1 MSSETTET
9 SPLKTKEEIIKSFE
23 EEKSKIDLLTK
34 ESKYSEAIQGYSELI
49 KNINKEL
56 KENKELIKED
66 KDSIIKEFLIPS
78 YSNLCF
84 INIKQSDWKSV
95 IKNASLILR
104 FDKENAKAIYRK
116 CFAYINLYEYE
127 KAEESLDELRKL
139 MPQNSE
145 LKILENML
153 DEKKTE
159 DNLKKMKKYKNMM
172 RYYHKMNEE
181 KEYQNMS
188 AIGKFFYGCK
198 GVCRRIF
205 CCCNKRR
212 TIKKEE

>member
-1 MSSETTET
+1 MYSEPSETA
-9 SPLKTKEEIIKSFE
+9 PLKSKEEIIKSFE
-23 EEKSKIDLLTK
+23 EEKKKIDLLTK
-34 ESKYSEAIQGYSELI
+34 ESKFTEAIQGYSELV

-56 KENKELIKED
+56 KENKELLKEE
-66 KDSIIKEFLIPS
+66 KDSIIKEFLITS

-84 INIKQSDWKSV
+84 IYIKQKDWKSV
-95 IKNASLILR
+95 IKFASLILR
-104 FDKENAKAIYRK
+104 FDKENTKAIYRK
-116 CFAYINLYEYE
+116 CFALINLYEYE
-127 KAEESLDELRKL
+127 KAEESLDDLRKL

-181 KEYQNMS
+181 KEYQEKS
-188 AIGKFFYGCK
+188 IIGKFFYGCK
-198 GVCRRIF
+198 GLCRRIF
-205 CCCNKRR
+205 CCCNKRK

>member
-1 MSSETTET
+1 M
-9 SPLKTKEEIIKSFE
+9 
-23 EEKSKIDLLTK
+23 
-34 ESKYSEAIQGYSELI
+34 
-49 KNINKEL
+49 
-56 KENKELIKED
+56 
-66 KDSIIKEFLIPS
+66 
-78 YSNLCF
+78 
-84 INIKQSDWKSV
+84 
-95 IKNASLILR
+95 R
-104 FDKENAKAIYRK
+104 FDKENTKAIYRK
-116 CFAYINLYEYE
+116 CFALINLYEYE
-127 KAEESLDELRKL
+127 KAEESLDDLRKL

-181 KEYQNMS
+181 KEYQEMS
-188 AIGKFFYGCK
+188 VIGKFFYGCK
-198 GVCRRIF
+198 GLCRRIF

>member
-1 MSSETTET
+1 MSLEPSET
-9 SPLKTKEEIIKSFE
+9 SPFKSKEEIIQSFK
-23 EEKSKIDLLTK
+23 EEKAKNDLLTK
-34 ESKYSEAIQGYSELI
+34 ELKYQEAIQGYSELI
-49 KNINKEL
+49 KNVNKEL
-56 KENKELIKED
+56 KENKELLKED
-66 KDSIIKEFLIPS
+66 KDAIIKEFLIPS
-78 YSNLCF
+78 YSNLSF

-104 FDKENAKAIYRK
+104 FDKENIKAIYRK
-116 CFAYINLYEYE
+116 CFSLINLYEYE
-127 KAEESLDELRKL
+127 KAEECLEELKKI

-172 RYYHKMNEE
+172 KCYHKMNEE

-188 AIGKFFYGCK
+188 TIGKFFYGCK
-198 GVCRRIF
+198 GICRRIC

>member
-1 MSSETTET
+1 MSSEPSET
-9 SPLKTKEEIIKSFE
+9 APLKSKEEIIKSFE
-23 EEKSKIDLLTK
+23 EEKKKIDLLTK
-34 ESKYSEAIQGYSELI
+34 ESKFTEAIQGYSELV

-56 KENKELIKED
+56 KENKELLKEE
-66 KDSIIKEFLIPS
+66 KDSIIKEFLITS

-84 INIKQSDWKSV
+84 IYIKQKDWKSV
-95 IKNASLILR
+95 IKFASLILR
-104 FDKENAKAIYRK
+104 FDKENTKAIYRK
-116 CFAYINLYEYE
+116 CFALINLYEYE
-127 KAEESLDELRKL
+127 KAEESLDDLRKL

-181 KEYQNMS
+181 KEYQEMS
-188 AIGKFFYGCK
+188 IIGKFFYGCK
-198 GVCRRIF
+198 GLCRRIF
-205 CCCNKRR
+205 CCCNKRKP
-212 TIKKEE
+212 IKKEE

>member
-1 MSSETTET
+1 MSSEPSET
-9 SPLKTKEEIIKSFE
+9 APLKSKEEIIKSFE
-23 EEKSKIDLLTK
+23 EEKKKIDLLTK
-34 ESKYSEAIQGYSELI
+34 ESKFTEAIQGYSELV

-56 KENKELIKED
+56 KENKELLKEE
-66 KDSIIKEFLIPS
+66 KDSIIKEFLITS

-84 INIKQSDWKSV
+84 IYIKQKDWKSV
-95 IKNASLILR
+95 IKFASLILR
-104 FDKENAKAIYRK
+104 FDKENTKAIYRK
-116 CFAYINLYEYE
+116 CFALINLYEYE
-127 KAEESLDELRKL
+127 KAEESLDDLRKL

-181 KEYQNMS
+181 KEYQEMS
-188 AIGKFFYGCK
+188 IIGKFFYGCK
-198 GVCRRIF
+198 GLCRRIF

>member
-1 MSSETTET
+1 MSSEPSET
-9 SPLKTKEEIIKSFE
+9 APLKSKEEIIKSFE
-23 EEKSKIDLLTK
+23 EEKKKIDLLTK
-34 ESKYSEAIQGYSELI
+34 ESKFTEAIQGYSELV

-56 KENKELIKED
+56 KENKELLKEE
-66 KDSIIKEFLIPS
+66 KDSIIKEFLITS

-84 INIKQSDWKSV
+84 IYIKQKDWKSV
-95 IKNASLILR
+95 IKFASLILR
-104 FDKENAKAIYRK
+104 FDKENTKAIYRK
-116 CFAYINLYEYE
+116 CFALINLYEYE
-127 KAEESLDELRKL
+127 KAEESLDDLRKL

-181 KEYQNMS
+181 KEYQEMS
-188 AIGKFFYGCK
+188 IIGKFFYGCK
-198 GVCRRIF
+198 GLCRRIF
-205 CCCNKRR
+205 CCCNKRK

>member
-1 MSSETTET
+1 MSSEPSET
-9 SPLKTKEEIIKSFE
+9 APLKSKEEIIKSFE
-23 EEKSKIDLLTK
+23 EEKKKIDLLTK
-34 ESKYSEAIQGYSELI
+34 ESKFTEAIQGYSELV

-56 KENKELIKED
+56 KENKELLKEE
-66 KDSIIKEFLIPS
+66 KDSIIKEFLITS

-84 INIKQSDWKSV
+84 IYIKQKDWKSV
-95 IKNASLILR
+95 IKFASLILR
-104 FDKENAKAIYRK
+104 FDKENTKAIYRK
-116 CFAYINLYEYE
+116 CFALINLYEYE
-127 KAEESLDELRKL
+127 KAEESLNDLRKL

-181 KEYQNMS
+181 KEYQEMS
-188 AIGKFFYGCK
+188 IIGKFFYGCK
-198 GVCRRIF
+198 GLCRRIF
-205 CCCNKRR
+205 CCCNKRK